1 MSPFFLMG
9 LARESRSCGP
19 DDRADKS
26 ARIPAV
32 PPFRSLR
39 PDLPAC
45 TVGISP
51 EGHDERPGT
60 YPSRSGHAARIFG
73 LASRTKIVE
82 PPSRARSEELMHHRI
97 NRDLL
102 ATAALWTGVLIP
114 MLYFGNQFVAAIFY
128 PGYSFLSQDAS
139 TLGSAD
145 SRRPELFNMGSVVTG
160 VLCGFTACGFLHA
173 LRRNRVHPVVAWATS
188 LALIS
193 FGLGALNAGLH
204 PLPDPRHISGPL
216 AIGGI
221 GGFLLPFLIPATL
234 WKLPDERW
242 MKVLFAANFA
252 LLLALFPIFSG
263 LIQRVLV
270 MTGNEWPSYQ
280 EFLNHCHG
288 LLQRIAA
295 LAVVGPI
302 GVGSYFLAKHADGP
316 TR

>member
-1 MSPFFLMG
+1 
-9 LARESRSCGP
+9 
-19 DDRADKS
+19 
-26 ARIPAV
+26 
-32 PPFRSLR
+32 
-39 PDLPAC
+39 
-45 TVGISP
+45 
-51 EGHDERPGT
+51 
-60 YPSRSGHAARIFG
+60 
-73 LASRTKIVE
+73 
-82 PPSRARSEELMHHRI
+82 MHNRI

-114 MLYFGNQFVAAIFY
+114 LLYFGNQFVAAIFY

-145 SRRPELFNMGSVVTG
+145 SRWPELFNIGSVVTG

-173 LRRNRVHPVVAWATS
+173 LRRNRVHPVLAWATS

-193 FGLGALNAGLH
+193 FGLGAINAGLH

-234 WKLPDERW
+234 WKLPDEPW

-270 MTGNEWPSYQ
+270 MTGNEWPAYQ
-280 EFLNHCHG
+280 EFLNHRHG

-302 GVGSYFLAKHADGP
+302 GVGSYFLAKHAGGP